1 MELKK
6 EEQVLYDLRDLYRR
20 YGYQQ
25 YKVTKFEEYEFYA
38 QNKSFLVSDKM
49 LTFTDTNGKLMAL
62 KPDITLSIIKN
73 ARPKPGHVDKVYY
86 RENVYRAG
94 TDHNGFQE
102 ITQTG
107 LECLG
112 EIDDYTVCEVMM
124 LACRSLAAVS
134 DQYLLQV
141 SHLGFLDALLGN
153 MDSALHGEVLSLICR
168 KNAPGLRSFC
178 RERGMDEAL
187 SGKLVLLADT
197 FGPLHTMMDTLRSLT
212 DTPQTIAA
220 YAELE
225 NLNRAMDA
233 YGLSDN
239 VYLDFSIVNDLNYY
253 NGIVFQGYVDGL
265 PTHLLSGGRYDKL
278 MEKLGKAAGG
288 IGFGVYVSL
297 LERFRDTSTS
307 ETETTLSYDGSN
319 LIDTIQN
326 VESLVRSGKRVR
338 AVREVETP

>member
-1 MELKK
+1 
-6 EEQVLYDLRDLYRR
+6 
-20 YGYQQ
+20 
-25 YKVTKFEEYEFYA
+25 
-38 QNKSFLVSDKM
+38 
-49 LTFTDTNGKLMAL
+49 
-62 KPDITLSIIKN
+62 
-73 ARPKPGHVDKVYY
+73 
-86 RENVYRAG
+86 
-94 TDHNGFQE
+94 
-102 ITQTG
+102 
-107 LECLG
+107 
-112 EIDDYTVCEVMM
+112 
-124 LACRSLAAVS
+124 
-134 DQYLLQV
+134 
-141 SHLGFLDALLGN
+141 
-153 MDSALHGEVLSLICR
+153 
-168 KNAPGLRSFC
+168 
-178 RERGMDEAL
+178 MDEAL